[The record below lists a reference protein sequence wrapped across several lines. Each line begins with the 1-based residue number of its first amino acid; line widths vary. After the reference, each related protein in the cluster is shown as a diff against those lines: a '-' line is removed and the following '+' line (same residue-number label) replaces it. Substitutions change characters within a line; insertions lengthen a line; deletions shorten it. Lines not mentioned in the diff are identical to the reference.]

1 MVSKLLD
8 IDLNDN
14 FLDLTPKGKA
24 TKVQMNKWDYIK
36 LKSFSYAKKIIS
48 QINQQSI
55 QWEKTFANHISNN

>member
-24 TKVQMNKWDYIK
+24 RKVQMNKWDYIK
-36 LKSFSYAKKIIS
+36 LKSFCETAVHSMGENIYKSHIQQLISKIY
-48 QINQQSI
+48 
-55 QWEKTFANHISNN
+55 F